1 MIRKVC
7 LAALLL
13 VLAAPL
19 AALPPPQAEGGL
31 FARAPCPASVQSED
45 GIECGVL
52 TVPENRQRAGS
63 RMIRLPVVIFRS
75 HASAPAP
82 DAVVFLPGGPGG
94 SALARPLSAKNNPF
108 LATRDYVLL
117 EPRGAKL
124 AQPSLGCP
132 EINALVGVIAAGHL
146 SGKAADTARVKAA
159 MACRADLVAKGIDL
173 DGYTSAETAQDIED
187 LRKALGYRQWNLF
200 GLSYGT
206 RLALT
211 VLRDHPQGIRSVIL
225 DSVLPPEAN
234 FDEHATANFRRAL
247 DAVFNGCAVD
257 TVCGSMYP
265 HLAADFTELVAR
277 ADRHPLAMPGV
288 SGSDGRAVTVRG
300 AQVVAALYDA
310 LHAPSAIG
318 RIPAVIEDSLE
329 GRTTELAGLVKADQ
343 GPSSFTWGLRL
354 SVWCAEEAPFEN
366 PSRVE
371 QQVSPVWGM
380 GGIDERTAS
389 PAVCRAW
396 NVAAAAPSENVAVT
410 SDVPVLVFAGEF
422 DPDTPPEWGRGLIPH
437 IPNARVVTFPGQS
450 HGAGFNPCGAA
461 IATAFLHDPGG
472 SLPLDCVLKMHGTAF
487 TTSGGAKEEGQ
498 RRGHEKTKR
507 PTP

>member
-1 MIRKVC
+1 MVRKVC
-7 LAALLL
+7 SAVLLL

-19 AALPPPQAEGGL
+19 ATLSQPLPDSEL
-31 FARAPCPASVQSED
+31 FARGPCPASVQSED
-45 GIECGVL
+45 GVECGVL
-52 TVPENRQRAGS
+52 TVPENRHRSGS

-94 SALARPLSAKNNPF
+94 SALARPLSVKNNPF
-108 LATRDYVLL
+108 LAARDYVLL

-124 AQPSLGCP
+124 AQPSLECP

-146 SGKAADTARVKAA
+146 SGKAADAARVKAA
-159 MACRADLVAKGIDL
+159 TACRADLVAKGIDL

-187 LRKALGYRQWNLF
+187 LREALGYRQWNLF

-257 TVCGSMYP
+257 TACGGTYT
-265 HLAADFTELVAR
+265 HLAADFAELVER

-288 SGSDGRAVTVRG
+288 TGSDGRAVIVRG

-310 LHAPSAIG
+310 LHQPSAIG

-329 GRTTELAGLVKADQ
+329 GSTTELAGLVKADQ
-343 GPSSFTWGLRL
+343 GSSSFTWGLRL
-354 SVWCAEEAPFEN
+354 SV
-366 PSRVE
+366 
-371 QQVSPVWGM
+371 
-380 GGIDERTAS
+380 
-389 PAVCRAW
+389 
-396 NVAAAAPSENVAVT
+396 
-410 SDVPVLVFAGEF
+410 
-422 DPDTPPEWGRGLIPH
+422 
-437 IPNARVVTFPGQS
+437 
-450 HGAGFNPCGAA
+450 
-461 IATAFLHDPGG
+461 
-472 SLPLDCVLKMHGTAF
+472 
-487 TTSGGAKEEGQ
+487 
-498 RRGHEKTKR
+498 
-507 PTP
+507 